1 MKTMSGV
8 MNRRRERRRNSRY
21 AAAILQEEQAA
32 KLQMIGAYLRQIREQ
47 QALSLE
53 QVEQQT
59 KIQARLLRAIESGQ
73 LDQLPEPVFIQGYIK
88 LFAQT
93 LGLDGAAFA
102 GTFPTDAPTQILP
115 RSRGKSW
122 LRFQFRPIHLYCL
135 YACLIFAAV
144 NGLSYV
150 VGDPSLPDVIEVA
163 KTEQQPSLMSGQS
176 SSAGAARLRPEAT
189 NAGGNPA
196 GQAIAGSSQLPSQL
210 QPLVATALSGGSP
223 QPLQVVIQ
231 LKEQSWL
238 RIEADGQ
245 TLFEGV
251 MTEGTEKVWGAE
263 KAITLRAGNAG
274 GVLVAVNNGQPKP
287 MGEPGAVEEM
297 TIAANP
303 ATTLLPNGI
312 NPSMP
317 ASR

>member
-1 MKTMSGV
+1 MSGV
-8 MNRRRERRRNSRY
+8 INRRQERRRNSRY
-21 AAAILQEEQAA
+21 AAATLQEEQAA
-32 KLQMIGAYLRQIREQ
+32 KLQMIGAYLRQVREQ
-47 QALSLE
+47 QAISLE

-59 KIQARLLRAIESGQ
+59 KIQARLLRAIEIGQ

-88 LFAQT
+88 LFAQV
-93 LGLDGAAFA
+93 LGLDGSAFA
-102 GTFPTDAPTQILP
+102 ATFPTDAPTQTLLR
-115 RSRGKSW
+115 RSREKSW
-122 LRFQFRPIHLYCL
+122 LRFQLRPIHLYCL

-150 VGDPSLPDVIEVA
+150 VGDPSLPDVIEVT
-163 KTEQQPSLMSGQS
+163 KTEQQPLWMSEQS
-176 SSAGAARLRPEAT
+176 SGAVAARLRPEVANT
-189 NAGGNPA
+189 VTSPT
-196 GQAIAGSSQLPSQL
+196 GQGIVDSSQLSSQL
-210 QPLVATALSGGSP
+210 QPLVATALSGASP
-223 QPLQVVIQ
+223 RPLQVAIQ

-251 MTEGTEKVWGAE
+251 LTEGTEKVWGAE
-263 KAITLRAGNAG
+263 KTMTLRVGNAG
-274 GVLVAVNNGQPKP
+274 GVLVAVNDGQPKP

-303 ATTLLPNGI
+303 AITPLPNRI
-312 NPSMP
+312 NTSLP